1 MFKESKNRMNVLSE
15 KRLQIPK
22 KQTKDA
28 NVTSHQ
34 AQTVTRHRQAPG
46 TGSHQTQSATGH
58 RQPLT
63 RT

>member
-1 MFKESKNRMNVLSE
+1 MNVLSE
-15 KRLQIPK
+15 KRLQTLK

-28 NVTSHQ
+28 NVARHQ
-34 AQTVTRHRQAPG
+34 AQTVTRHRQSPG
-46 TGSHQTQSATGH
+46 TGSHQTQTATGH

>member
-15 KRLQIPK
+15 KHLQTLK

-28 NVTSHQ
+28 NVTEHRKPPDKDSHRTKT
-34 AQTVTRHRQAPG
+34 AIG
-46 TGSHQTQSATGH
+46 N

>member
-15 KRLQIPK
+15 KHLQTLK
-22 KQTKDA
+22 KQTEDA
-28 NVTSHQ
+28 NVASHQ
-34 AQTVTRHRQAPG
+34 AQTGTRHRQSPG
-46 TGSHQTQSATGH
+46 TDSHRSQTAIGH